1 MNESKIL
8 SYKGYHGTVDYS
20 LNDGVLY
27 GKVIDVN
34 STITYEG
41 TTLDEL
47 KNDFQGAIDDYLE
60 MCKDHGETPEKPYS
74 GSFNVRITPQL
85 HHQLAIFAKKN
96 NMSIN
101 ASVNQAVKQLVQQ
114 PVR

>member
-1 MNESKIL
+1 MNEDKVL

-20 LNDGVLY
+20 LDDDILY

-41 TTLDEL
+41 NTIDEL
-47 KNDFQGAIDDYLE
+47 KEDFQGAIDEYLE
-60 MCKDHGETPEKPYS
+60 LCKEHGEAPEKPYS

-85 HHQLAIFAKKN
+85 HRKLAVFAKAN

-101 ASVNQAVKQLVQQ
+101 ASINQAVEQLV
-114 PVR
+114 R